1 MTFQFELAAGLH
13 TLTVPSGVISTFN
26 VAVPG
31 PYTFAADAGH
41 GTYRVVGPNSAVFE
55 FVYAPETTPV
65 TPASVSVEP
74 TVVGPADVVVITT
87 QESGIF
93 SFWGMVRYFK
103 AGTVHRLIAPSTPG
117 DYQVTLAGEVVSTVT
132 VVPAVTHN
140 AKVACNTADVP
151 VTYSLELEPTSLAVS
166 GSSMLTICATNLANV
181 SADFALPRITLPAG
195 FLASPPIEVPG
206 VTLGPNSRQC
216 RHFVITAVNKTDS
229 VMVAPVSLGTA
240 EVALTVTPA
249 PATPKVQFSAMT
261 ASALRAK
268 IGSSFYVELVFV
280 NPTSTECELTVGL
293 FNIPASVSVEGATA
307 FTHTIA
313 AKGYYTHRLYC
324 VAKGPEGPAT
334 IQVPDGAVTATSGG
348 VRVTISGS
356 RSVTITQIP

>member
-41 GTYRVVGPNSAVFE
+41 GTYRVVGPNSTVFE
-55 FVYAPETTPV
+55 FVHVLEITLV
-65 TPASVSVEP
+65 TSASVSVEP
-74 TVVGPADVVVITT
+74 AVVGPADIVVITT

-93 SFWGMVRYFK
+93 SFWGMVQYFK
-103 AGTVHRLIAPSTPG
+103 AGTVHRLVAPSTPG
-117 DYQVTLAGEVVSTVT
+117 DYQVTLAGVVVATVT

-181 SADFALPRITLPAG
+181 SADFALPRITLPTG

-216 RHFVITAVNKTDS
+216 RHFVITAENRTSADI
-229 VMVAPVSLGTA
+229 AATIEFGGETA
-240 EVALTVTPA
+240 ELIVTPA
-249 PATPKVQFSAMT
+249 PLTPTVQFKSMVT
-261 ASALRAK
+261 SALRAK
-268 IGSSFYVELVFV
+268 IGSSFYVELLFV
-280 NPTSTECELTVGL
+280 NPTPTDYELTVGL

-324 VAKGPEGPAT
+324 IAKGPEGPAT